1 MTVSSVSSNSG
12 AYAPVVRPQAEAGE
26 VQRAGRDAKND
37 GDADDGGAATVKAP
51 APTVNLNGQTIGSR
65 INVTA

>member
-1 MTVSSVSSNSG
+1 MTVGSVGSSSTFSP
-12 AYAPVVRPQAEAGE
+12 AIRPQAETGE

-37 GDADDGGAATVKAP
+37 GDADDGGAAAVKAP
-51 APTVNLNGQTIGSR
+51 NPAVNLAGQTVGSR

>member
-1 MTVSSVSSNSG
+1 MTVDSVSSSTFV
-12 AYAPVVRPQAEAGE
+12 PPVRPQAETGT
-26 VQRAGRDAKND
+26 VQRAGRDAKNG

-51 APTVNLNGQTIGSR
+51 TPTVNLAGQTVGSR